1 MTKAKSDRLP
11 VESGRQGLSGCSGT
25 GTLAI

>member
-11 VESGRQGLSGCSGT
+11 VE
-25 GTLAI
+25 